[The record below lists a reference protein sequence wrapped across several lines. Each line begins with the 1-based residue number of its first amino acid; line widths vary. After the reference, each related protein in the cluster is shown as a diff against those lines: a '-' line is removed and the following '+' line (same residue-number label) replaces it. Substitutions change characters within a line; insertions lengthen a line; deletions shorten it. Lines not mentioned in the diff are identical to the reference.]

1 MEQAQEGVEEEDM
14 WMVEDQGLVLALV
27 LVWVVGMV
35 PMQLLEEEVE
45 EAAEVSMV
53 GLDTVKG
60 LGQVRVLVTTVKEGT
75 IVLAILLMLVVV
87 VVVEE
92 EDKQEVIGVLVVK
105 GKVVV
110 PVLVPV
116 MPIGIRTM
124 DQALQVQ
131 VQMEMVVEKAPVNM
145 VEVVVVA
152 DLDLGMVM
160 PTPRFYS
167 PAPTINL

>member
-1 MEQAQEGVEEEDM
+1 
-14 WMVEDQGLVLALV
+14 MVGDQGLVLALV
-27 LVWVVGMV
+27 LVRVVGMV
-35 PMQLLEEEVE
+35 PTQLLEEEVE
-45 EAAEVSMV
+45 EVAEVNMV
-53 GLDTVKG
+53 GLDMVKG

-75 IVLAILLMLVVV
+75 TVLAILLMLVVV

-92 EDKQEVIGVLVVK
+92 EDKREVIGVLVVK

-116 MPIGIRTM
+116 MPIGIGTM

-131 VQMEMVVEKAPVNM
+131 VRMEMVVEKALANM
-145 VEVVVVA
+145 VGAVVVA

-167 PAPTINL
+167 PTINL